1 MRQRCPC
8 GGQTRGASDA
18 SARPGFTLVELLTV
32 IAIIAILAA
41 IIFPVMSTVRRNVWK
56 TQCTTNLHSIAQA
69 LKLYKDDWRVYPDAL
84 FGYVLPGDS
93 QPRQTFLYPQYIKEL
108 STFRCPLDFE
118 RTDNPT
124 LLPGVD
130 PVTGSAFVPWMFRSA
145 NLSAGVQFYAWDS
158 YDGTRVPHPNGAYQ
172 VHYMRKWTPGN
183 KPDFRDDPRQL
194 LYRNPPDNTVVTWC
208 TYHRFYSN
216 GQPEQGSIDLVLFL
230 DGHVKPTPSN
240 LMVPTSDDP
249 FRPFKAVPTP

>member
-1 MRQRCPC
+1 MRQRSLR
-8 GGQTRGASDA
+8 GGGPL
-18 SARPGFTLVELLTV
+18 ARPGFTLVELLTV

-84 FGYVLPGDS
+84 LGYQFQDPTQGNRLVE
-93 QPRQTFLYPQYIKEL
+93 QTFLYPQYIKEL
-108 STFRCPLDFE
+108 STFRCPLALE
-118 RTDNPT
+118 RTDNPNVVAAT
-124 LLPGVD
+124 L
-130 PVTGSAFVPWMFRSA
+130 VTGAPAVHRIYKVP
-145 NLSAGVQFYAWDS
+145 LGYHIWDS
-158 YDGTRVPHPNGAYQ
+158 YDGTRVPHPNGPYQ
-172 VHYMRKWTPGN
+172 LHYTRKWTPGD

-208 TYHRFYSN
+208 TYHRFYSA
-216 GQPEQGSIDLVLFL
+216 GQPEAGSIDLVLFL

-240 LMVPTSDDP
+240 LMVPTGDDP
-249 FRPFKAVPTP
+249 VRPYHATPTP